1 MEQQKATLINNLIM
15 AISEINPNLDTEVY
29 TDGDIT
35 TIVVMGYLSVSEINR
50 LLREYPESQGYR
62 LRLDIMYQSIT
73 WLDIL

>member
-1 MEQQKATLINNLIM
+1 MEQKATLINNLIM

-62 LRLDIMYQSIT
+62 LRHDIMYQSIT